1 MEFPKENIIDNWLDK
16 NSNPKINLYIKFKIM
31 SENLKYSFYNNW
43 KLYIL
48 LTLFGLMLIG
58 WFGGCPRE
66 KATATVEVTIPA
78 TTGKMEAVKP
88 KQEVVTKKDNHIV
101 GVNKKVLDKMTDKE
115 REFFQFQLDSLISLT
130 TAYEKEFIYS
140 DSIKKNNLYK
150 DAIQLKSFNQSFE
163 NDKIKI
169 NASGLVRGTIESI
182 GFDYE
187 IKEQKINV
195 EVPKPKETFLKMNAG
210 ANIGIN
216 KELNQLVYGAN
227 VSFEGKKGN
236 AILLN
241 SLKIKDQD
249 YYSIGYSWK
258 IFDWKRERKK

>member
-1 MEFPKENIIDNWLDK
+1 MT
-16 NSNPKINLYIKFKIM
+16 
-31 SENLKYSFYNNW
+31 NLKYSFYNNW

-66 KATATVEVTIPA
+66 KATATVEVKTPA

-101 GVNKKVLDKMTDKE
+101 GVNKKVLEKMTDKE
-115 REFFQFQLDSLISLT
+115 REFFQFQLDSLLSLT

-150 DAIQLKSFNQSFE
+150 DAIQLKSFNQPFE

-169 NASGLVRGTIESI
+169 TANGLVRGTIERI
-182 GFDYE
+182 EFDYE
-187 IKEQKINV
+187 IKEQKIKV
-195 EVPKPKETFLKMNAG
+195 DVPAPKETFLKMNLG
-210 ANIGIN
+210 GKIGMN
-216 KELNQLVYGAN
+216 KELNQFIYGAN

-236 AILLN
+236 QTTADY
-241 SLKIKDQD
+241 LKIGSQD
-249 YYSIGYSWK
+249 YILVGKTFK
-258 IFDWKRERKK
+258 IFDWKR